1 MFKYVVA
8 ALAAGAEAQSRF
20 RGRRRRN
27 RRFSVDQTLYTGPP
41 AIAAGATEYA
51 RAVYVPRKAY
61 GTFADPKNKEAVQ
74 INEGVRGVI
83 IAESID
89 GTALTASTTS
99 DVYTYFSNL
108 GHPDITTY
116 QVGVQSAANLKLWK
130 CTWDLLET
138 VVANA
143 ALAAV
148 PVVAST
154 NAGFST
160 RSGIMYR
167 EDGAGFKKHPGISM
181 DIKTNVADS
190 AASAGNGRRAF
201 RGSLWR
207 KTGSSSM
214 AVAAAGTTASSI
226 NYVVEV
232 TGQDLTSANTERIGC
247 GVFRPYN
254 EESAKKR
261 IEDIFLPLGDYAA
274 ASATNTSG
282 ILEEMQNN

>member
-27 RRFSVDQTLYTGPP
+27 RRFSVDPTLYTGPTQ
-41 AIAAGATEYA
+41 IAAGSTEYA

-61 GTFADPKNKEAVQ
+61 GTFTSTAHKEAVQ

-89 GTALTASTTS
+89 TTANTAATGST
-99 DVYTYFSNL
+99 VYTYFSNL
-108 GHPDITTY
+108 GHPTITTY
-116 QVGVQSAANLKLWK
+116 EVGIQEAANLKLWK
-130 CTWDLLET
+130 CQWDVLST
-138 VVANA
+138 IQANA
-143 ALAAV
+143 AIAAV
-148 PVVAST
+148 PVIAS
-154 NAGFST
+154 NAATYST
-160 RSGIMYR
+160 REGIMYR
-167 EDGAGFKKHPGISM
+167 EDGAGFLAITAATM
-181 DIKTNVADS
+181 DIKTNAAD
-190 AASAGNGRRAF
+190 AAATAGNGRRSF

-207 KTGSSSM
+207 KTGSASM

-232 TGQDLTSANTERIGC
+232 TGQDLASAQRERIGC

-261 IEDIFLPLGDYAA
+261 VEDIFLPLGAYAT
-274 ASATNTSG
+274 ATAVNTSG

>member
-27 RRFSVDQTLYTGPP
+27 RRFSTDQTLYVAPTT
-41 AIAAGATEYA
+41 IAAGSTEYA

-61 GTFADPKNKEAVQ
+61 GTFTSAAHKEAVK

-89 GTALTASTTS
+89 TTANTAATGS
-99 DVYTYFSNL
+99 DVYTYFSGL
-108 GHPDITTY
+108 GHPTVTTY
-116 QVGVQSAANLKLWK
+116 QAGIQEAANLKLWK
-130 CTWDLLET
+130 CTWDVIST
-138 VVANA
+138 IQANA

-154 NAGFST
+154 NAAYST
-160 RSGIMYR
+160 RAGIMYR
-167 EDGAGFKKHPGISM
+167 EDGTAHLKITAATM
-181 DIKTNVADS
+181 DIKTNADD
-190 AASAGNGRRAF
+190 AAATAGNGRRSF

-207 KTGSSSM
+207 KTGSPSM
-214 AVAAAGTTASSI
+214 AVVAAGTTASSV
-226 NYVVEV
+226 NYVIEV
-232 TGQDLTSANTERIGC
+232 TGQDLASAQTERIGC